1 MSTAAE
7 HIAAFLL
14 EEGHRPQIDDI
25 DPENGVTAVHFR
37 ARGRTFTVAV
47 SQRDPHFFS
56 VSSAYELPDWA
67 RDETQS
73 APVLVEL
80 QSIYKSI
87 KFFYTENGGAI
98 VAAVEQISSD
108 VDEFCSQFWRLVSI
122 VRDGANAALER
133 IIDHSETKAAADKFI
148 NDFMSGRGGN

>member
-1 MSTAAE
+1 MSASSDQ
-7 HIAAFLL
+7 IAAFLL
-14 EEGHRPQIDDI
+14 EEGHKARVDDI
-25 DPENGVTAVHFR
+25 DPENGLTAIHFR
-37 ARGRTFTVAV
+37 ARGRTFTVVV
-47 SQRDPHFFS
+47 SERDPHFFS
-56 VSSAYELPDWA
+56 ISSTYDLPDWA
-67 RDETQS
+67 RDEAQS

-87 KFFYTENGGAI
+87 KFFYTDNGAAI

-108 VDEFCSQFWRLVSI
+108 ATEFCSQFWRLVSI

-148 NDFMSGRGGN
+148 NDFMKGRGGN